1 MVSTKRHCQITYIEE
16 MFSGAFAY
24 LLHPTLSCTLIVSVF
39 KEPEAKYRIV
49 VFPAASR
56 PTITMRISKVQLEF
70 ELDMACLTFLEEPK
84 FLEEFCETVAHSRF
98 SATGLCR

>member
-1 MVSTKRHCQITYIEE
+1 

-39 KEPEAKYRIV
+39 KESEAKYRIV

-98 SATGLCR
+98 SVTGLCR